1 MNGVYRSST
10 LSPPSE
16 LIQRKE
22 CVVIVSVKRPVIVY
36 FEKAMEMVAE
46 KILTPLPPGISIPP
60 VSIEIVGTGA
70 AIQRCEQVSRY
81 VVQEINSKFK
91 HMIKSVEKRK
101 SKSVIEISDLHVG
114 NDLDDECAIFE
125 MTSEKRSVNRIS
137 IQIDIFR

>member
-36 FEKAMEMVAE
+36 FEKAMELVSE

-60 VSIEIVGTGA
+60 VSIEIVGTGS

-114 NDLDDECAIFE
+114 NDLDDESAIFE